1 MLNLA
6 RPSFIDRDVTTIV
19 AELVARYEEL
29 SGKKLYPA
37 QPERLLIDVLAY
49 CVYLLREQVQ
59 NAAEQNLVQ
68 YALGAILEHHAQF
81 YGIERLGALKAKCT
95 LKFTAEEGTPSGSRP
110 VPLTIS
116 AGTQIRTKDGAVTFV
131 TLSSITIPLDE
142 TEATVEAEALVA
154 GANAN
159 GYPAGEATEP
169 LTSIAW
175 LESVGNTNLTHS
187 GADAESDTQ
196 LRERVVLAP
205 ESFSV
210 AGPTGAYRFWALSAH
225 PSIIDVAVESNL
237 PGTVQVYPL
246 TTDGAPSVDV
256 INDVVDALTDEKRRP
271 LTDSPGLSVLAP
283 AALEFT
289 IDANVTLYSV
299 APSVETKAAIEA
311 RLLEYANEKRLKLGR
326 DIIPNQIIAL
336 IQSVTGVYNATLT
349 SPALIPVAASEFA
362 DCTAITVTL
371 LPSVNE
377 EPVTYKYS

>member
-6 RPSFIDRDVTTIV
+6 RPSFIDRNVATVV

-29 SGKKLYPA
+29 SGKTLYPA
-37 QPERLLIDVLAY
+37 QPERVLIDVLAY
-49 CVYLLREQVQ
+49 CIVLLREQVQ

-68 YALGAILEHHAQF
+68 YAVGVILEHQAQF
-81 YGIERLGALKAKCT
+81 YGIERLGALKAKCS
-95 LKFTAEEGTPSGSRP
+95 LKFTAEEGAPSGSRP
-110 VPLTIS
+110 IALTIPS
-116 AGTQIRTKDGAVTFV
+116 GTQVRTKDGKITFV
-131 TLSSITIPLDE
+131 TLASITIPLDE
-142 TEATVEAEALVA
+142 TEGTVVAEALFA

-159 GYPAGEATEP
+159 GYPVGEVSDP

-175 LESVGNTNLTHS
+175 LNSVGNTNLTHS
-187 GADAESDTQ
+187 GADGESDTQ
-196 LRERVVLAP
+196 LRERIVLAP

-225 PSIIDVAVESNL
+225 PSIIDVAIERNL

-246 TTDGAPSVDV
+246 TTTGAPSTDV
-256 INDVVDALTDEKRRP
+256 INDVVAVLTDEKRRP
-271 LTDSPGLSVLAP
+271 LTDTVSVLAP
-283 AALEFT
+283 AALGFT
-289 IDANVTLYSV
+289 IGAQVTLYSV

-311 RLLEYANEKRLKLGR
+311 RLADYANEKRLKLGR

-336 IQSVTGVYNATLT
+336 IQSVTGVYNVTLT

-371 LPSVNE
+371 LPAVNE